1 LTGLSFKRTIP
12 KERVQYTMTKY
23 IIDGHRLYDFV
34 ASGAQNLIVNE
45 HNLNRINVFPVADG
59 DTGTNLAL
67 TMKNILSNAKKDVS
81 AKLTMD
87 SIAKVAIESAYG
99 NSGMIFAQYLNGLAI
114 EIGDKET
121 ITQEEFVLA
130 TQSAVKYAYEAVAS
144 PKEGTILTVMKEW
157 SNQLK
162 ENITGEFEHI
172 FESSLLN
179 AKKVVEQTKYKLKV
193 LLDND
198 VVDAGAKGFYYFIEG
213 ISQFIKTGNLE
224 TLKFKAAQM
233 EDFVEIHPDTNVG
246 ENKYC
251 SQFLVETNKDKSYF
265 QQLLSPLGDS
275 LVVTSKDDHVQ
286 VHLHTKSPELIM
298 EALVKEGTV
307 LSHKID
313 DMQLQANL
321 KFQPRSKITIV
332 TDSIADVNK
341 ELLEKE
347 NIVVIPLNLIVDST
361 VYLDKLTMTP
371 DLFYRHLDDYRMNPT
386 SAQATIETIERI
398 FNQVLQSSDE
408 VIGLFVSAKMSGTY
422 NNIQRVVSRMNLEG
436 KKVKL
441 IDSKVNSVAQGLLVA
456 QLAKW
461 RNQGFSFDELV
472 EKAEQ
477 AIANT
482 HIYVSVKDLKYMLRG
497 GRVSKVQG
505 FILSKLDLKPVIS
518 IDPQGKGEIYKKTL
532 SQKKAVSLILKKVKE
547 DMDAKG
553 ISTYGLVYADNP
565 NDLTQFA
572 NQVEKIIGKKPAYIE
587 AISPIVGLNAG
598 KGAFAI
604 GYIKGAA

>member
-1 LTGLSFKRTIP
+1 
-12 KERVQYTMTKY
+12 MTKY
-23 IIDGHRLYDFV
+23 VIDGHRLYDFV
-34 ASGAQNLIVNE
+34 VSGAQNLIVNE

-67 TMKNILSNAKKDVS
+67 TMKNILANAKKDLS
-81 AKLTMD
+81 AKQTMN
-87 SIAKVAIESAYG
+87 SIAKVALESAYG
-99 NSGMIFAQYLNGLAI
+99 NSGMIFAQYLNGLAV

-121 ITQEEFVLA
+121 ITQDEFVMA
-130 TQSAVKYAYEAVAS
+130 TQNAVKYAYEAVAS

-157 SNQLK
+157 SNQLRD
-162 ENITGEFEHI
+162 NVTGEFEHI
-172 FESSLLN
+172 FETSLAN
-179 AKKVVEQTKYKLKV
+179 ARKVVDQTKYKLKV

-224 TLKFKAAQM
+224 SLKFKAAQL
-233 EDFVEIHPDTNVG
+233 EEFPEIHPDTHVG
-246 ENKYC
+246 EFKYC
-251 SQFLVETNKDKSYF
+251 SQFMIETKKDKSYF
-265 QQLLSPLGDS
+265 QQLLAPFGDS

-286 VHLHTKSPELIM
+286 VHVHAKSPELIM

-321 KFQPRSKITIV
+321 KFQPKNKITIV
-332 TDSIADVNK
+332 TDSIADVSK
-341 ELLEKE
+341 DLIEKE
-347 NIVVIPLNLIVDST
+347 NVVVIPLNLIVDST

-398 FNQVLQSSDE
+398 FNQVLESSDE
-408 VIGLFVSAKMSGTY
+408 IIGLFVSSKMSGTY
-422 NNIQRVVSRMNLEG
+422 NNIKRVVSRMNLEG

-456 QLAKW
+456 QLTKW

-472 EKAEQ
+472 EKVEK
-477 AIANT
+477 AIADT

-518 IDPQGKGEIYKKTL
+518 IDSEGKGEIYKKTL
-532 SQKKAVSLILKKVKE
+532 SQKKAVSSILKKVKE
-547 DMDAKG
+547 DMAEKG

-565 NDLTQFA
+565 ADLTQFA
-572 NQVEKIIGKKPAYIE
+572 QQVEDIIGKKPAYIE

-604 GYIKGAA
+604 GYIKGTL

>member
-1 LTGLSFKRTIP
+1 
-12 KERVQYTMTKY
+12 MTKY

>member
-1 LTGLSFKRTIP
+1 
-12 KERVQYTMTKY
+12 M
-23 IIDGHRLYDFV
+23 IDGHKLYDFV

-81 AKLTMD
+81 AKLTMN
-87 SIAKVAIESAYG
+87 SIAKVALESAYG

-114 EIGDKET
+114 EIGDKES
-121 ITQEEFVLA
+121 ISQEEFALA

-157 SNQLK
+157 STQLK
-162 ENITGEFEHI
+162 DNMAGEFEHV
-172 FESSLLN
+172 FETSITN
-179 AKKVVEQTKYKLKV
+179 AKKVVDQTKFKLKV

-213 ISQFIKTGNLE
+213 IGQFIKTGNLE

-233 EDFVEIHPDTNVG
+233 EEFPEIHPDTNVG
-246 ENKYC
+246 EFKYC
-251 SQFLVETNKDKSYF
+251 SQFLVESKKDKSYF
-265 QQLLSPLGDS
+265 QKLLSPFGDS

-286 VHLHTKSPELIM
+286 VHLHAKSPELVM
-298 EALVKEGTV
+298 EALVNEGTV

-321 KFQPRSKITIV
+321 KFQPKNKITII
-332 TDSIADVNK
+332 TDSIADVNRDF
-341 ELLEKE
+341 LEQE

-386 SAQATIETIERI
+386 SAQATIETIERL
-398 FNQVLQSSDE
+398 FNQVLQSADE
-408 VIGLFVSAKMSGTY
+408 IIGIFVSAKMSGTF

-441 IDSKVNSVAQGLLVA
+441 IDSKVNSIAQGLLVA

-461 RNQGFSFDELV
+461 RNEGFSFDELV
-472 EKAEQ
+472 EKTEQ

-518 IDPQGKGEIYKKTL
+518 IDTQGKGEIYKKTL
-532 SQKKAVSLILKKVKE
+532 SQKKAVSLILKKIKE
-547 DMDAKG
+547 DMDTKG
-553 ISTYGLVYADNP
+553 ISMYGLVYADNP
-565 NDLTQFA
+565 DDLTQFA
-572 NQVEKIIGKKPAYIE
+572 NQVEQIIGKKPAYIE

-604 GYIKGAA
+604 GYIKGTV

>member
-1 LTGLSFKRTIP
+1 
-12 KERVQYTMTKY
+12 MTKY
-23 IIDGHRLYDFV
+23 MIDGHKLYDFV

-67 TMKNILSNAKKDVS
+67 TMKNILSNAKKDAS
-81 AKLTMD
+81 AQLTMN
-87 SIAKVAIESAYG
+87 SIAKVALESAYG

-114 EIGDKET
+114 EIGDKVS
-121 ITQEEFVLA
+121 ITQEEFALA
-130 TQSAVKYAYEAVAS
+130 TQNAVKYAYEAVAS

-157 SNQLK
+157 STQLMD
-162 ENITGEFEHI
+162 NITGEFEHVFDTSI
-172 FESSLLN
+172 TN
-179 AKKVVEQTKYKLKV
+179 ARKVVDQTKFKLKV

-213 ISQFIKTGNLE
+213 IGQFIKTGNLE

-233 EDFVEIHPDTNVG
+233 EEFPEIHPDTNVG
-246 ENKYC
+246 EFKYC
-251 SQFLVETNKDKSYF
+251 SQFLVESTKDKNYF
-265 QQLLSPLGDS
+265 QKLLTPFGDS

-286 VHLHTKSPELIM
+286 VHLHAKSPELVM

-321 KFQPRSKITIV
+321 KFQPKSKITIV
-332 TDSIADVNK
+332 TDSIADVSK
-341 ELLEKE
+341 DFLEQE
-347 NIVVIPLNLIVDST
+347 NIVVVPLNLIVDST

-398 FNQVLQSSDE
+398 FNQVLQSADE
-408 VIGLFVSAKMSGTY
+408 IIGIFVSAKMSGTF
-422 NNIQRVVSRMNLEG
+422 NNIQRIVSRMNLEG

-461 RNQGFSFDELV
+461 RNQGFTFDELV

-547 DMDAKG
+547 DMDSKG
-553 ISTYGLVYADNP
+553 ISTYGLVYADDP
-565 NDLTQFA
+565 NDITEFSK
-572 NQVEKIIGKKPAYIE
+572 QVEQIIGKKPAYIE

-604 GYIKGAA
+604 GYIKGAL

>member
-1 LTGLSFKRTIP
+1 
-12 KERVQYTMTKY
+12 MTKY
-23 IIDGHRLYDFV
+23 VIDGHRLYDFV
-34 ASGAQNLIVNE
+34 VSGAQNLIVNE

-67 TMKNILSNAKKDVS
+67 TMKNILANAKKDLS
-81 AKLTMD
+81 AKLTMN
-87 SIAKVAIESAYG
+87 SIAKVALESAYG
-99 NSGMIFAQYLNGLAI
+99 NSGMIFAQYLNGLAL

-121 ITQEEFVLA
+121 LTQEDFVLA
-130 TQSAVKYAYEAVAS
+130 TQNAVKYAYEAVAT

-162 ENITGEFEHI
+162 ENISGEFEHV
-172 FESSLLN
+172 FEKSLTS
-179 AKKVVEQTKYKLKV
+179 ARKVVDQTKFKLKV

-213 ISQFIKTGNLE
+213 ILQFIKTGNVE
-224 TLKFKAAQM
+224 SLKFKAAQL
-233 EDFVEIHPDTNVG
+233 EEFPEIHPDTNVG
-246 ENKYC
+246 EYKYC
-251 SQFLVETNKDKSYF
+251 SQFLIETDKEKSYF
-265 QQLLSPLGDS
+265 QQLLAPFGDS
-275 LVVTSKDDHVQ
+275 LVVTAKDDHVQ
-286 VHLHTKSPELIM
+286 VHLHAKSPALVM
-298 EALVKEGTV
+298 EALVKDGTV

-321 KFQPRSKITIV
+321 KFQPKNKITIV
-332 TDSIADVNK
+332 TDSIADVSK
-341 ELLEKE
+341 ELIEKE
-347 NIVVIPLNLIVDST
+347 NVVVIPLNLIVDST

-371 DLFYRHLDDYRMNPT
+371 ELFYRHLDDYRMNPT
-386 SAQATIETIERI
+386 SAQATTEAIERI
-398 FNQVLQSSDE
+398 FNQVLESSDE
-408 VIGLFVSAKMSGTY
+408 IIGIFVSSKMSGTY
-422 NNIQRVVSRMNLEG
+422 NNIKRVVSRMNLDG
-436 KKVKL
+436 KKVRL

-456 QLAKW
+456 QIAKW

-472 EKAEQ
+472 RKTEE
-477 AIANT
+477 AISNT

-518 IDPQGKGEIYKKTL
+518 IDAEGKGEIYKKTL
-532 SQKKAVSLILKKVKE
+532 SQKKAVSSILKKVKE
-547 DMDAKG
+547 DMDTKG
-553 ISTYGLVYADNP
+553 ISAYGLVYADDP

-572 NQVEKIIGKKPAYIE
+572 QQVEAIIGKKPEYIE

-604 GYIKGAA
+604 GYIKGNL

>member
-1 LTGLSFKRTIP
+1 
-12 KERVQYTMTKY
+12 V
-23 IIDGHRLYDFV
+23 
-34 ASGAQNLIVNE
+34 
-45 HNLNRINVFPVADG
+45 
-59 DTGTNLAL
+59 
-67 TMKNILSNAKKDVS
+67 
-81 AKLTMD
+81 
-87 SIAKVAIESAYG
+87 ES
-99 NSGMIFAQYLNGLAI
+99 
-114 EIGDKET
+114 T
-121 ITQEEFVLA
+121 
-130 TQSAVKYAYEAVAS
+130 
-144 PKEGTILTVMKEW
+144 
-157 SNQLK
+157 
-162 ENITGEFEHI
+162 
-172 FESSLLN
+172 
-179 AKKVVEQTKYKLKV
+179 
-193 LLDND
+193 
-198 VVDAGAKGFYYFIEG
+198 
-213 ISQFIKTGNLE
+213 
-224 TLKFKAAQM
+224 
-233 EDFVEIHPDTNVG
+233 
-246 ENKYC
+246 
-251 SQFLVETNKDKSYF
+251 KDKAYF
-265 QQLLSPLGDS
+265 QQLLAPFGDS

-286 VHLHTKSPELIM
+286 VHLHAKSPELVM

-321 KFQPRSKITIV
+321 KFQPKNKIAII
-332 TDSIADVNK
+332 TDSIADVSK
-341 ELLEKE
+341 EFLEKE

-386 SAQATIETIERI
+386 SAQATIEAIERI
-398 FNQVLQSSDE
+398 FNQVLQNADE
-408 VIGLFVSAKMSGTY
+408 IIGIFVSAKMSGTF

-472 EKAEQ
+472 EKTEE

-553 ISTYGLVYADNP
+553 ICTYGLVYADDP

-572 NQVEKIIGKKPAYIE
+572 NASR
-587 AISPIVGLNAG
+587 ANHR
-598 KGAFAI
+598 
-604 GYIKGAA
+604 

>member
-1 LTGLSFKRTIP
+1 
-12 KERVQYTMTKY
+12 MTKY
-23 IIDGHRLYDFV
+23 TIDGHRLYDFV

-67 TMKNILSNAKKDVS
+67 TMKNILSNAKKNAS

-87 SIAKVAIESAYG
+87 SIAKVALESAYG

-114 EIGDKET
+114 EIGDKES

-162 ENITGEFEHI
+162 DNISGEFEHV
-172 FESSLLN
+172 FESSLIG

-224 TLKFKAAQM
+224 TMKFKAAQM

-246 ENKYC
+246 EFKYC
-251 SQFLVETNKDKSYF
+251 SQFLVETKKDKAYF
-265 QQLLSPLGDS
+265 QQLLSPFGDS

-286 VHLHTKSPELIM
+286 VHLHAKSPELVM
-298 EALVKEGTV
+298 EALIKEGTV

-321 KFQPRSKITIV
+321 KFQSKNKITIV

-341 ELLEKE
+341 ELLEQE

-422 NNIQRVVSRMNLEG
+422 NNINRIVSRMNLEG

-472 EKAEQ
+472 LKTEE

-572 NQVEKIIGKKPAYIE
+572 KQVEQIIGKKPAYIE

-604 GYIKGAA
+604 GYIKGAL

>member
-1 LTGLSFKRTIP
+1 
-12 KERVQYTMTKY
+12 MTKY
-23 IIDGHRLYDFV
+23 MIDGHKLYDFV

-81 AKLTMD
+81 AQLTMN
-87 SIAKVAIESAYG
+87 SIAKVALESAYG

-114 EIGDKET
+114 EIGDKES
-121 ITQEEFVLA
+121 ISQEEFALA
-130 TQSAVKYAYEAVAS
+130 TQRAVKYAYEAVAS

-157 SNQLK
+157 SSQLK
-162 ENITGEFEHI
+162 DNIAGEFENV
-172 FESSLLN
+172 FETSITN
-179 AKKVVEQTKYKLKV
+179 AKKVVDQTKFKLKV

-213 ISQFIKTGNLE
+213 IGQFIKTGNLE
-224 TLKFKAAQM
+224 TLRFKAAQM
-233 EDFVEIHPDTNVG
+233 EEFPEIHPDTNVG
-246 ENKYC
+246 EYKYC
-251 SQFLVETNKDKSYF
+251 SQFLIESTKDKSYF
-265 QQLLSPLGDS
+265 QNFLSPFGDS

-286 VHLHTKSPELIM
+286 VHLHAKSPELIM

-313 DMQLQANL
+313 DMQLQSNL
-321 KFQPRSKITIV
+321 KFQSKNKITIV
-332 TDSIADVNK
+332 TDSIADVSRDF
-341 ELLEKE
+341 LEQE

-371 DLFYRHLDDYRMNPT
+371 DLFYRHLDDYQMNPT
-386 SAQATIETIERI
+386 SAQATIETIERL
-398 FNQVLQSSDE
+398 FNQALQSSDE
-408 VIGLFVSAKMSGTY
+408 IIGIFVSAKMSGTF

-441 IDSKVNSVAQGLLVA
+441 IDSKVNSIAQGLLVA

-461 RNQGFSFDELV
+461 RNEGLSFNELV
-472 EKAEQ
+472 EKTEH

-547 DMDAKG
+547 DMDTKG

-565 NDLTQFA
+565 NDLTEFA
-572 NQVEKIIGKKPAYIE
+572 KQVEQIIGKKPDYIE

-604 GYIKGAA
+604 GYIKGTA

>member
-1 LTGLSFKRTIP
+1 
-12 KERVQYTMTKY
+12 MTKY
-23 IIDGHRLYDFV
+23 VIDGHRLYDFV
-34 ASGAQNLIVNE
+34 VSGAQNLIVNE

-67 TMKNILSNAKKDVS
+67 TMKNILANAKKDIS
-81 AKLTMD
+81 AKLTMN
-87 SIAKVAIESAYG
+87 SIAKVALESAYG
-99 NSGMIFAQYLNGLAI
+99 NSGMIFAQYLNGLAV

-121 ITQEEFVLA
+121 ITQDEFVMA
-130 TQSAVKYAYEAVAS
+130 TQNAVKYAYEAVAS

-157 SNQLK
+157 SNQLRD
-162 ENITGEFEHI
+162 NVTGEFEHI
-172 FESSLLN
+172 FETSLAN
-179 AKKVVEQTKYKLKV
+179 ARKVVDQTKYKLKV

-213 ISQFIKTGNLE
+213 ISQFIKTGSLE
-224 TLKFKAAQM
+224 SLKFKAAQL
-233 EDFVEIHPDTNVG
+233 EEFPEIHPDTHVG
-246 ENKYC
+246 EFKYC
-251 SQFLVETNKDKSYF
+251 SQFLIETKKDKSYF
-265 QQLLSPLGDS
+265 QQLLAPFGDS

-286 VHLHTKSPELIM
+286 VHVHAKSPELIM

-321 KFQPRSKITIV
+321 KFQPKNKITIV
-332 TDSIADVNK
+332 TDSIADVSK
-341 ELLEKE
+341 DLIEKE
-347 NIVVIPLNLIVDST
+347 NVVVIPLNLIVDST

-398 FNQVLQSSDE
+398 FNQVLESSDE
-408 VIGLFVSAKMSGTY
+408 IIGLFVSSKMSGTY
-422 NNIQRVVSRMNLEG
+422 NNIKRVVSRMNLEG

-472 EKAEQ
+472 QKIEKA
-477 AIANT
+477 IADT

-518 IDPQGKGEIYKKTL
+518 IDPEGKGEIYKKTL
-532 SQKKAVSLILKKVKE
+532 SQKKAVSSILKKVRE
-547 DMDAKG
+547 DMAEKG

-565 NDLTQFA
+565 ADLTQFA
-572 NQVEKIIGKKPAYIE
+572 QQVEDIIGKKPAYIE

-604 GYIKGAA
+604 GYIKGTL

>member
-1 LTGLSFKRTIP
+1 
-12 KERVQYTMTKY
+12 MTKY
-23 IIDGHRLYDFV
+23 VIDGHKIYDFV

-81 AKLTMD
+81 VKLTMN
-87 SIAKVAIESAYG
+87 SIAKVAMESAYG

-114 EIGDKET
+114 EIGDKES

-162 ENITGEFEHI
+162 ENIAGEFEHV
-172 FESSLLN
+172 FESSLTG
-179 AKKVVEQTKYKLKV
+179 ARKVVEQTKYKLKV

-233 EDFVEIHPDTNVG
+233 EEFPEIHPDTNVG
-246 ENKYC
+246 EYKYC
-251 SQFLVETNKDKSYF
+251 SQFLVESNKDKEYF
-265 QQLLSPLGDS
+265 QQLLTPFGDS
-275 LVVTSKDDHVQ
+275 LVVISKDDHIQ
-286 VHLHTKSPELIM
+286 VHLHAKSPELVM
-298 EALVKEGTV
+298 EALIKEGTV

-321 KFQPRSKITIV
+321 KFQPKNKITII

-341 ELLEKE
+341 ELLEQE
-347 NIVVIPLNLIVDST
+347 NIVVLPLNLIVDST

-398 FNQVLQSSDE
+398 FNQVLQSADE
-408 VIGLFVSAKMSGTY
+408 VIGIFVSAKMSGTF
-422 NNIQRVVSRMNLEG
+422 NNIQRVVSRMNLQG

-461 RNQGFSFDELV
+461 RNQGLSFDELV
-472 EKAEQ
+472 TKMDE

-532 SQKKAVSLILKKVKE
+532 SQKKAVKLILKKVKE

-553 ISTYGLVYADNP
+553 IGTYGLVYADNP

-572 NQVEKIIGKKPAYIE
+572 KQVEQIIGKKPAYIE

-604 GYIKGAA
+604 GYIKGDL

>member
-1 LTGLSFKRTIP
+1 
-12 KERVQYTMTKY
+12 MTKY
-23 IIDGHRLYDFV
+23 MIDGHKLYDFV

-81 AKLTMD
+81 AKLTMN
-87 SIAKVAIESAYG
+87 SIAKVALESAYG

-114 EIGDKET
+114 EIGDKES
-121 ITQEEFVLA
+121 ISQEEFALA

-157 SNQLK
+157 SAQLK
-162 ENITGEFEHI
+162 DNMAGEFEHV
-172 FESSLLN
+172 FETSITN
-179 AKKVVEQTKYKLKV
+179 AKKVVDQTKFKLKV

-213 ISQFIKTGNLE
+213 IGQFIKTGNLE

-233 EDFVEIHPDTNVG
+233 EEFPEIHPDTNVG
-246 ENKYC
+246 EFKYC
-251 SQFLVETNKDKSYF
+251 SQFLVESKKDKSYF
-265 QQLLSPLGDS
+265 QKLLSPFGDS

-286 VHLHTKSPELIM
+286 VHLHAKSPELVM
-298 EALVKEGTV
+298 EALVNEGTV

-321 KFQPRSKITIV
+321 KFQPKNKITII
-332 TDSIADVNK
+332 TDSIADVNRDF
-341 ELLEKE
+341 LEQE

-386 SAQATIETIERI
+386 SAQATIETIERL
-398 FNQVLQSSDE
+398 FNQVLQSADE
-408 VIGLFVSAKMSGTY
+408 IIGIFVSAKMSGTF

-441 IDSKVNSVAQGLLVA
+441 IDSKVNSIAQGLLVA

-461 RNQGFSFDELV
+461 RNEGFSFDELV
-472 EKAEQ
+472 EKTEQ
-477 AIANT
+477 AIAST

-547 DMDAKG
+547 DMDTKG

-565 NDLTQFA
+565 DDLTQFA
-572 NQVEKIIGKKPAYIE
+572 HQVEQIIGKKPAYIE

-604 GYIKGAA
+604 GYIKGTL

>member
-1 LTGLSFKRTIP
+1 
-12 KERVQYTMTKY
+12 MTKY

-179 AKKVVEQTKYKLKV
+179 AKKVVEQTKFKLKV

-213 ISQFIKTGNLE
+213 ISQYIKTGNLE

-275 LVVTSKDDHVQ
+275 LVITSKDDHVQ

-532 SQKKAVSLILKKVKE
+532 SQKKAVSLILKKVTE

>member
-1 LTGLSFKRTIP
+1 
-12 KERVQYTMTKY
+12 M
-23 IIDGHRLYDFV
+23 IDGHKLYDFV

-81 AKLTMD
+81 AKLTMN
-87 SIAKVAIESAYG
+87 SIAKVALESAYG

-114 EIGDKET
+114 EIGDKES
-121 ITQEEFVLA
+121 ISQEEFALA

-157 SNQLK
+157 SAQLK
-162 ENITGEFEHI
+162 DNMAGEFEHV
-172 FESSLLN
+172 FEDSITN
-179 AKKVVEQTKYKLKV
+179 AKKVVDQTKFKLKV

-213 ISQFIKTGNLE
+213 IGQFIKTGNLE
-224 TLKFKAAQM
+224 ALKFKAAQM
-233 EDFVEIHPDTNVG
+233 EDFPEIHPDTNVG
-246 ENKYC
+246 EFKYC
-251 SQFLVETNKDKSYF
+251 SQFLVESKKDKSYF
-265 QQLLSPLGDS
+265 QKLLSPFGDS
-275 LVVTSKDDHVQ
+275 LVVTSKDDRVQ
-286 VHLHTKSPELIM
+286 VHLHAKSPELIM

-321 KFQPRSKITIV
+321 KFQPKNKITIV
-332 TDSIADVNK
+332 TDSIADVSRDF
-341 ELLEKE
+341 LEQE

-371 DLFYRHLDDYRMNPT
+371 ALFYRHLDDYRMNPT
-386 SAQATIETIERI
+386 SAQATIETIERL
-398 FNQVLQSSDE
+398 FNQVLQSADE
-408 VIGLFVSAKMSGTY
+408 IIGIFVSAKMSGTF

-441 IDSKVNSVAQGLLVA
+441 IDSKVNSIAQGLLVA

-461 RNQGFSFDELV
+461 RNEGLSFDELV
-472 EKAEQ
+472 SKTEQ

-553 ISTYGLVYADNP
+553 ISTYGLVYADDP

-572 NQVEKIIGKKPAYIE
+572 FQVEQIIGKKPAYIE

-604 GYIKGAA
+604 GYIKGTV